1 MDWRRKFRDL
11 LCEAGLKSDPDAI
24 RRFTPKRSSGER
36 RRLDTEADKPQ
47 LRRCSVCE
55 QPVIEGMFARM
66 GRDLECATCK
76 RESGPYAKPQH
87 DEPPRAA

>member
-36 RRLDTEADKPQ
+36 RRLDTEADKPT
-47 LRRCSVCE
+47 LRRCSGCHE
-55 QPVIEGMFARM
+55 EIIEGEFARM
-66 GRDLECATCK
+66 EGGKCRECR
-76 RESGPYAKPQH
+76 RESGGYRQEPGH
-87 DEPPRAA
+87 DGPRAA